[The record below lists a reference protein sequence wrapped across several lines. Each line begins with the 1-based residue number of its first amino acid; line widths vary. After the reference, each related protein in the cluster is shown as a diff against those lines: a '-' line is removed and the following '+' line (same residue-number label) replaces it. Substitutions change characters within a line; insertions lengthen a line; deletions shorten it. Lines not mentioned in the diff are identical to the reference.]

1 VESDTGDGGG
11 RLAAHQARR
20 AEARA
25 QGTDSCKP
33 PRPSQPRAGLVA
45 HSKRTLT
52 DCGRP
57 RWLAGSWLARRPPNA
72 TSAPRC
78 PSTELR
84 GNLAYYSILAAAGLQ
99 CATPWP
105 ALIRNSSL
113 RNGHVCLF
121 YPPRAHSAT
130 PHENTAQ
137 LAAQPTSLPER
148 PLRADACAGR
158 RGLRA
163 SSSASLPLTPASASH
178 RSEPGDQGLSP
189 SFRIHASGPGA
200 LSPSWPLLC
209 SEPAT
214 LDGCWR
220 EACGGRVLRANPRL
234 HPLTSRVPLS

>member
-1 VESDTGDGGG
+1 MPFCRALALALELPQYQGPPLVMPLVCVSAAPSSG
-11 RLAAHQARR
+11 RLMWLIAVHARR
-20 AEARA
+20 ADDIHKQSTSPVTGQRREWRATRATAVARGRRQLQA
-25 QGTDSCKP
+25 T
-33 PRPSQPRAGLVA
+33 PSASQLRAGLVA

-121 YPPRAHSAT
+121 YPPRAYSAT
-130 PHENTAQ
+130 PHENTAKPARTRQQ
-137 LAAQPTSLPER
+137 LARPPASLRGDCCEQTPAR
-148 PLRADACAGR
+148 QLQQRGR
-158 RGLRA
+158 RATA
-163 SSSASLPLTPASASH
+163 S
-178 RSEPGDQGLSP
+178 
-189 SFRIHASGPGA
+189 
-200 LSPSWPLLC
+200 
-209 SEPAT
+209 
-214 LDGCWR
+214 
-220 EACGGRVLRANPRL
+220 
-234 HPLTSRVPLS
+234 

>member
-1 VESDTGDGGG
+1 MRAFPGG
-11 RLAAHQARR
+11 RRAASHPVSKLRR
-20 AEARA
+20 RCLRLRA
-25 QGTDSCKP
+25 LSKRPSPTAAL
-33 PRPSQPRAGLVA
+33 RPSQSAA
-45 HSKRTLT
+45 A
-52 DCGRP
+52 D
-57 RWLAGSWLARRPPNA
+57 A
-72 TSAPRC
+72 TSAPAC
-78 PSTELR
+78 PWTELR
-84 GNLAYYSILAAAGLQ
+84 GNLAYCSILAAAGLQ